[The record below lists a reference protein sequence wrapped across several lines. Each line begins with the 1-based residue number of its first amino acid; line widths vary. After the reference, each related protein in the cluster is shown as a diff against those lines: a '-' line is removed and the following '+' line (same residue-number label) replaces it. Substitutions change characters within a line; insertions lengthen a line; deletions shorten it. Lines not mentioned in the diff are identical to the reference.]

1 MSMIAVVVAAQGTE
15 DASPPIV
22 EAGKKWAASQRTAAD
37 SVASGEVEV
46 VVTVGTDGVESEASG
61 EIEIRA
67 TINADGH
74 VPAAEVVVFGM
85 LSPRATITEGIT
97 WGEVKRL
104 QTQQSDR

>member
-46 VVTVGTDGVESEASG
+46 VVTVGTDGVESASG